1 MSGMGNMAA
10 VEVQPKK
17 TILDLFVEGARRG
30 WTIGTMSLLPN
41 VVMAF
46 VIIRAL
52 DITGLLHL
60 IGVVFSPIMAIW
72 GLPGEAATVIV
83 TSIMSMGGA
92 ASVAA
97 TLFMDGTLDP
107 VQLSSLIPGIYLMG
121 NPVQNIG
128 RCLGIAGT
136 NTKHYVPILVISIIN
151 VLLSIWAM
159 RFLLVFM

>member
-1 MSGMGNMAA
+1 MSGMANTAA

-17 TILDLFVEGARRG
+17 TILDLFVDGARRG

-107 VQLSSLIPGIYLMG
+107 VQLSSLVPGIYLMG

-136 NTKHYVPILVISIIN
+136 NTKHYVPILVISVIN

>member
-17 TILDLFVEGARRG
+17 TILELFVEGARRG

-136 NTKHYVPILVISIIN
+136 NTKHYVPIFVISVIN

>member
-136 NTKHYVPILVISIIN
+136 NTKHYVPILVISVIN

>member
-1 MSGMGNMAA
+1 MSGMANTAA

-17 TILDLFVEGARRG
+17 TILDLFIDGARRG

-107 VQLSSLIPGIYLMG
+107 VQLSSLVPGIYLMG

-136 NTKHYVPILVISIIN
+136 NTKHYVPILVISVIN

>member
-1 MSGMGNMAA
+1 MSGMANTAA

-17 TILDLFVEGARRG
+17 TILDLFVDGARRG

-60 IGVVFSPIMAIW
+60 IGVVFSPIIAIW
-72 GLPGEAATVIV
+72 GLPGVAATVIV

-107 VQLSSLIPGIYLMG
+107 VQLSSLVPGIYLMG

-136 NTKHYVPILVISIIN
+136 NTKHYVPILVISVIN

>member
-136 NTKHYVPILVISIIN
+136 NTKHYVPIFVISVIN